1 MKMRAPLGSQREREI
16 CERGNVAWIEGEIKR
31 ERGCIC
37 MYCRVFLW
45 RESCA
50 GARRAWLD
58 SRLNDPLLPA
68 ISFGSVWE
76 AGLVSQAGEL
86 E

>member
-1 MKMRAPLGSQREREI
+1 MKMKAPLVSQRKRAI
-16 CERGNVAWIEGEIKR
+16 CEGRNVVWIEGETKR
-31 ERGCIC
+31 EREY

-68 ISFGSVWE
+68 ISFFRVCLGSRSSE
-76 AGLVSQAGEL
+76 SGS
-86 E
+86 

>member
-1 MKMRAPLGSQREREI
+1 
-16 CERGNVAWIEGEIKR
+16 
-31 ERGCIC
+31 
-37 MYCRVFLW
+37 MYVGVFLW
-45 RESCA
+45 MESCA